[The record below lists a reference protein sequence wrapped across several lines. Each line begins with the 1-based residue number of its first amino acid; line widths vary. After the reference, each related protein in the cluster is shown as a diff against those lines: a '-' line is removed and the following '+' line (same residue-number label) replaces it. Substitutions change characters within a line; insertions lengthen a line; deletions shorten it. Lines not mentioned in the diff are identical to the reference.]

1 VTSQPQDSA
10 KPTAVSPVVPRLAN
24 VDHIWQLHGEFGRN
38 PVAFD
43 GEPQPEFA
51 VLETGG
57 TLSGLQDELIA
68 HVDLGFRL
76 TAKPAQGE
84 QVPEELIH
92 SETGRIILAYAKAS
106 FMITY
111 SLREGPTLTDEDVE
125 GFCSVNAIHNAW
137 PFWREFITTALT
149 RSGVLG
155 VPVPPYMI
163 HWGAKPALEKPA
175 ADTAAAAKP
184 TRKKAGKKSKPRGSG
199 N

>member
-1 VTSQPQDSA
+1 
-10 KPTAVSPVVPRLAN
+10 VSPVVTRLAN

-38 PVAFD
+38 PIAID

-57 TLSGLQDELIA
+57 KLTDQQDELVA

-76 TAKPAQGE
+76 TAKPAKGE
-84 QVPEELIH
+84 EVPEELVH
-92 SETGRIILAYAKAS
+92 AETGRIILAYAKAS

-111 SLREGPTLTDEDVE
+111 SLREGPALTDEDVE
-125 GFCSVNAIHNAW
+125 AFCRVNAIHNAW

-149 RSGVLG
+149 RSGMLG

-163 HWGAKPALEKPA
+163 HREAKPALERPSADAGAVAEPESAKPA
-175 ADTAAAAKP
+175 
-184 TRKKAGKKSKPRGSG
+184 KKSKPRRSG